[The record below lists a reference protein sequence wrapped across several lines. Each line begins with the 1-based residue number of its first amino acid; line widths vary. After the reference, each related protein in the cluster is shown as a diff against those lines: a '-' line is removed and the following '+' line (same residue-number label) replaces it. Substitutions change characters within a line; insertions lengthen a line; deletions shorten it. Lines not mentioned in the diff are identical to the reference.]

1 MAHIHN
7 VSSIKHEVLLAFKHS
22 PTHVTVIDMFVNE
35 THEKKSVLYSF
46 QNTGNLTTKE
56 PFKKKQTLS
65 IATPLANAASKGSP

>member
-35 THEKKSVLYSF
+35 THKKKSVLYSF

-56 PFKKKQTLS
+56 PFKKKQTL
-65 IATPLANAASKGSP
+65 